1 MKTRKIVA
9 RGDGRK
15 PEEKPEVRAYEKVPG
30 ICMASA
36 GNFCYMAAKISFGKN
51 VSLSKQ
57 HLPGSTVKFLAWQI
71 GGVTG
76 SRINSFCC

>member
-15 PEEKPEVRAYEKVPG
+15 PEEKPEVKAYEKVPG

-36 GNFCYMAAKISFGKN
+36 GNFCYMAVKISFGRN
-51 VSLSKQ
+51 VGLSKQ
-57 HLPGSTVKFLAWQI
+57 RLPEAMVKFLAWRI
-71 GGVTG
+71 GGVAG
-76 SRINSFCC
+76 SRINSLRC